1 MNNEKVQNILRF
13 FTSFGVL
20 YPSRRKRHK
29 PYLPC

>member
-1 MNNEKVQNILRF
+1 MFKV

-29 PYLPC
+29 PYRPWQ